1 MQQLPDCQEEKARA
15 GFSPSAWSRGEI
27 YLANGAVVPGVMHHI
42 DRGVQV
48 TAEVRRSA
56 RRSYQITLT
65 CDAAG
70 ACRCHC
76 TCPFETQG
84 DCAHCAAVVQLW
96 CRRPD
101 LFAGAGST
109 VARVPPR
116 PAQAL
121 AGESTESPAIATT
134 PAPRAALWVAGDGT
148 VCIDLVQAGARARWL
163 HDMLGDYLTPVPDQ
177 HYVTLSVFGFANALQ
192 QGLTVTQVLMT
203 LTDVTADAVPST
215 VVQQLDRWA
224 AATDNLHLYDSLC
237 IIEFADDFILT
248 ELLRVSGLR
257 HYLVHIFSPRVIAV
271 QPQQVSALVADL
283 EARGYMPRVE
293 PVAHER

>member
-1 MQQLPDCQEEKARA
+1 
-15 GFSPSAWSRGEI
+15 
-27 YLANGAVVPGVMHHI
+27 
-42 DRGVQV
+42 
-48 TAEVRRSA
+48 
-56 RRSYQITLT
+56 
-65 CDAAG
+65 
-70 ACRCHC
+70 
-76 TCPFETQG
+76 
-84 DCAHCAAVVQLW
+84 VVQLW

-109 VARVPPR
+109 VSSVLPR

-121 AGESTESPAIATT
+121 AGESTASPATATT